1 MTKLSRITA
10 AFALALALMG
20 LTFVPPAV
28 AGKPLP
34 ETKVFLNSA
43 TVQQLATLPGVG
55 EKLAGRIIEYRQKAG
70 GFKSTQ
76 ELMNV
81 RGIGE
86 KNFLK
91 MQPYI
96 SVGDSARPDTSAANK
111 KPAPPKSEAN

>member
-1 MTKLSRITA
+1 MIQVSKITTA
-10 AFALALALMG
+10 ALAIVLLALSFVSPALAA
-20 LTFVPPAV
+20 
-28 AGKPLP
+28 KPLP
-34 ETKVFLNSA
+34 QTKVYLNSA
-43 TVQQLATLPGVG
+43 GIAELSTLPGVG

-81 RGIGE
+81 RGVGE

-96 SVGDSARPDTSAANK
+96 SVGESAKSEAAAVK